1 MTTRK
6 EASPLPAP
14 YDLPE
19 YLDLAYTVG
28 SAQDVR
34 FLRSCFERAGRKVQT
49 VYDPSCGSGRVVW
62 RLAQAGYHVV
72 GIDMNPHA
80 IAYLQKKLRHKDIR
94 NADISVGNM
103 VEATGPGYD
112 AVYSLGS
119 DFCEVLDEAPAR
131 KFIASITGRL
141 RPGGIF
147 VLGVHVRPRHG
158 RGWAM
163 EEETS
168 ATSRGALRAS
178 YTITFEGQ
186 PQKNVD
192 AWRLKLFLGRGK
204 KKLVGESRIL
214 YRVYDIEELLSLVE
228 EESQGKVELLDVF
241 TSGHNHYR
249 KLDLKRDLDSL
260 EGCVLLY
267 RKRGKGS

>member
-1 MTTRK
+1 MTARK
-6 EASPLPAP
+6 QAAPLPSP

-34 FLRSCFERAGRKVQT
+34 FLRRCFQQAKRKVQT

-62 RLAQAGYHVV
+62 RLAQAGYRVIA
-72 GIDMNPHA
+72 IDMNPRA
-80 IAYLQKKLRHKDIR
+80 IAYLQKKLERKSIH
-94 NADISVGNM
+94 NAQVAIGNM
-103 VEATGPGYD
+103 VEATGPSYD

-119 DFCEVLDEAPAR
+119 DFCEVLDDAPAR
-131 KFIASITGRL
+131 RFIANITGRL
-141 RPGGIF
+141 RAGGVF
-147 VLGVHVRPRHG
+147 VLGIHVRPRHG
-158 RGWAM
+158 QGWTL

-168 ATSRGALRAS
+168 ASGRGTLLAS
-178 YTITFEGQ
+178 YTIAFEGQ

-192 AWRLKLFLGRGK
+192 AWRLRLFLGQRK

-214 YRVYDIEELLSLVE
+214 YRVYDIEELLSLVDQ
-228 EESQGKVELLDVF
+228 ESRGSLELLEVF
-241 TSGHNHYR
+241 TSGHNHYC
-249 KLDLKRDLDSL
+249 KLDLKRDLESL

-267 RKRGKGS
+267 RKRKS